1 MDRSTCL
8 RPEGGSDADY
18 EPVLSCSSDS
28 SQSDDDEAER
38 VEFSKVYLKDLT
50 PAEQTTVLT
59 DFDAFPSMFHL
70 AHPSVI
76 GVVGRSMS
84 GKTTWCTMYFTSA
97 KCVAMFDHVYI
108 VARKSQPAY
117 QKFVEMYGP
126 DRVSVHYV
134 NSVQGLGATG
144 GNLVPDDMDNQKNNL
159 LLLDD
164 MQEFA
169 RNKQILAAATQG
181 CHHNNCTTV
190 FLTQSFH
197 VGNKQFRD
205 QVMYW
210 CLFWQPASVVD
221 DVAKSIC
228 GKDKRYQTLFKEA
241 YKRWVYERPEQPQ
254 FLLVDCSD
262 QQRVLGE
269 DFQLRPCGLL
279 PESMPLP
286 VAPTAKERK
295 RLAKKAALSVLKRRK
310 APVNVKKALAGFVT
324 TTTRCAR

>member
-1 MDRSTCL
+1 MLRCFSKDDADDRS
-8 RPEGGSDADY
+8 PSSSASSAD
-18 EPVLSCSSDS
+18 ET
-28 SQSDDDEAER
+28 DDKGDEER
-38 VEFSKVYLKDLT
+38 VELSQVYLKDLS
-50 PAEQTTVLT
+50 PSEQTTVMT
-59 DFDAFPSMFHL
+59 DFDAYPSMFHL
-70 AHPSVI
+70 SHPSVI

-97 KCVAMFDHVYI
+97 KCVALFDHVYI
-108 VARKSQPAY
+108 VGRKAQPAY

-126 DRVSVHYV
+126 DRVSIQYV
-134 NSVQGLGATG
+134 NAATCG
-144 GNLVPDDMDNQKNNL
+144 TGVNLVPADDMDREKNNL

-210 CLFWQPASVVD
+210 CLFWQPPSVID
-221 DVAKSIC
+221 DVAKSVC
-228 GKDKRYQTLFKEA
+228 GKDKRYQALFRDA

-262 QQRVLGE
+262 QQRILGE
-269 DFQLRPCGLL
+269 EFQLRPCGLL

-286 VAPTAKERK
+286 VAPTRRERK
-295 RLAKKAALSVLKRRK
+295 RLAKRAAMSVLKRRRV
-310 APVNVKKALAGFVT
+310 PVDVKKALAGFVLPK
-324 TTTRCAR
+324 RCD

>member
-1 MDRSTCL
+1 MLGCFSKDDADDRS
-8 RPEGGSDADY
+8 PSSSASSAD
-18 EPVLSCSSDS
+18 ET
-28 SQSDDDEAER
+28 DDKGDEER
-38 VEFSKVYLKDLT
+38 VELSQVYLKDLS
-50 PAEQTTVLT
+50 PSEQTTVMT
-59 DFDAFPSMFHL
+59 DFDAYPSMFHL
-70 AHPSVI
+70 SHPSVI

-97 KCVAMFDHVYI
+97 KCVALFDHVYI
-108 VARKSQPAY
+108 VGRKAQPAY

-126 DRVSVHYV
+126 DRVSIQYV
-134 NSVQGLGATG
+134 NAATCG
-144 GNLVPDDMDNQKNNL
+144 TGVNLVPADDMDREKNNL

-210 CLFWQPASVVD
+210 CLFWQPPSVID
-221 DVAKSIC
+221 DVAKSVC
-228 GKDKRYQTLFKEA
+228 GKDKRYQALFRDA

-262 QQRVLGE
+262 QQRILGE
-269 DFQLRPCGLL
+269 EFQLRPCGLL

-286 VAPTAKERK
+286 VAPTRRERK
-295 RLAKKAALSVLKRRK
+295 RLAKRAAMSVLKRRRV
-310 APVNVKKALAGFVT
+310 PVDVKKALAGFVLPK
-324 TTTRCAR
+324 RCG

>member
-1 MDRSTCL
+1 MSHCL
-8 RPEGGSDADY
+8 REEDLPSACAEGDY
-18 EPVLSCSSDS
+18 SSSSD
-28 SQSDDDEAER
+28 DEDGPGQEHDK
-38 VEFSKVYLKDLT
+38 VELSKVYLKDLS
-50 PAEQTTVLT
+50 PSEQTIVLT

-70 AHPSVI
+70 AHPSVV

-108 VARKSQPAY
+108 VARKPQAAY

-126 DRVSVHYV
+126 DRVTISYV
-134 NSVQGLGATG
+134 DGGASAAAG
-144 GNLVPDDMDNQKNNL
+144 SLVPDDMVRQRNNL

-190 FLTQSFH
+190 FLSQSFH

-210 CLFWQPASVVD
+210 ALFWQPPSVID

-228 GKDKRYQTLFKEA
+228 GKDKRYQSHFREA
-241 YKRWVYERPEQPQ
+241 YKKWVYERPEQPQ

-269 DFQLRPCGLL
+269 EFQLRPCGLL

-286 VAPTAKERK
+286 VAPTLRERK
-295 RLAKKAALSVLKRRK
+295 RMAKKAAMSVLKRRRE
-310 APVNVKKALAGFVT
+310 PVNVKKALTGYVASHMV
-324 TTTRCAR
+324 

>member
-1 MDRSTCL
+1 MLRCFSKDDADDRS
-8 RPEGGSDADY
+8 PSSSASSAD
-18 EPVLSCSSDS
+18 ET
-28 SQSDDDEAER
+28 DDKGDEER
-38 VEFSKVYLKDLT
+38 VELSQVYLKDLS
-50 PAEQTTVLT
+50 PSEQTTVMT
-59 DFDAFPSMFHL
+59 DFDAYPSMFHL
-70 AHPSVI
+70 SHPSVI

-97 KCVAMFDHVYI
+97 KCVALFDHVYI
-108 VARKSQPAY
+108 VGRKAQPAY

-126 DRVSVHYV
+126 DRVSIQYV
-134 NSVQGLGATG
+134 NAATCG
-144 GNLVPDDMDNQKNNL
+144 TGVNLVPADDMDREKNNL

-210 CLFWQPASVVD
+210 CLFWQPPSVID
-221 DVAKSIC
+221 DVAKSVC
-228 GKDKRYQTLFKEA
+228 GKDKRYQALFRDA

-262 QQRVLGE
+262 QQRILGE
-269 DFQLRPCGLL
+269 EFQLRPCGLL

-286 VAPTAKERK
+286 VAPTRRERK
-295 RLAKKAALSVLKRRK
+295 RLAKRAAMSVLKRRRV
-310 APVNVKKALAGFVT
+310 PVDVKKALAGFVLPK
-324 TTTRCAR
+324 RCG

>member
-1 MDRSTCL
+1 MLGCFSKDDADDRS
-8 RPEGGSDADY
+8 PSSSASSAD
-18 EPVLSCSSDS
+18 E
-28 SQSDDDEAER
+28 DDKGDEER
-38 VEFSKVYLKDLT
+38 VELSQVYLKDLS
-50 PAEQTTVLT
+50 PSEQTTVMT
-59 DFDAFPSMFHL
+59 DFDAYPSMFHL
-70 AHPSVI
+70 SHPSVI

-97 KCVAMFDHVYI
+97 KCVALFDHVYI
-108 VARKSQPAY
+108 VGRKAQPAY

-126 DRVSVHYV
+126 DRVSIQYV
-134 NSVQGLGATG
+134 DAATCG
-144 GNLVPDDMDNQKNNL
+144 TGVNLVPADDMDREKNNL

-210 CLFWQPASVVD
+210 YLFWQPPSVID
-221 DVAKSIC
+221 DVAKSVC
-228 GKDKRYQTLFKEA
+228 GKDKRYQALFRDA

-262 QQRVLGE
+262 QQRILGE
-269 DFQLRPCGLL
+269 EFQLRPCGLL

-286 VAPTAKERK
+286 VAPTRRERK
-295 RLAKKAALSVLKRRK
+295 RLAKRAAMSVLKRRRV
-310 APVNVKKALAGFVT
+310 PVDVKKALAGFVLPK
-324 TTTRCAR
+324 RCG

>member
-1 MDRSTCL
+1 MLRCFSKDDADDRS
-8 RPEGGSDADY
+8 PFSSASSAD
-18 EPVLSCSSDS
+18 ET
-28 SQSDDDEAER
+28 DDKGDEER
-38 VEFSKVYLKDLT
+38 VELSQVYLKDLS
-50 PAEQTTVLT
+50 PSEQTTVMT
-59 DFDAFPSMFHL
+59 DFDAYPSMFHL
-70 AHPSVI
+70 SHPSVI

-97 KCVAMFDHVYI
+97 KCVALFDHVYI
-108 VARKSQPAY
+108 VGRKAQPAY

-126 DRVSVHYV
+126 DRVSIQYV
-134 NSVQGLGATG
+134 NAATCG
-144 GNLVPDDMDNQKNNL
+144 TGVNLVPADDMDREKNNL

-210 CLFWQPASVVD
+210 CLFWQPPSVID
-221 DVAKSIC
+221 DVAKSVC
-228 GKDKRYQTLFKEA
+228 GKDKRYQALFRDA

-262 QQRVLGE
+262 QQRILGE
-269 DFQLRPCGLL
+269 EFQLRPCGLL

-286 VAPTAKERK
+286 VAPTRRERK
-295 RLAKKAALSVLKRRK
+295 RLAKRAAMSVLKRRRV
-310 APVNVKKALAGFVT
+310 PVDVKKALAGFVLPK
-324 TTTRCAR
+324 RCG

>member
-1 MDRSTCL
+1 MNGCL
-8 RPEGGSDADY
+8 ATDSDCLLWA
-18 EPVLSCSSDS
+18 SSSSDEDCRNKDNNGA
-28 SQSDDDEAER
+28 DDDEHDEK
-38 VEFSKVYLKDLT
+38 VELSSVFLKDLS
-50 PAEQTTVLT
+50 PSEQTTVLT
-59 DFDAFPSMFHL
+59 DFDAYPSMFHL
-70 AHPSVI
+70 SHPSVI

-97 KCVAMFDHVYI
+97 KCVALFDHVYI

-126 DRVSVHYV
+126 DRVSIHYV
-134 NSVQGLGATG
+134 DSMSGCGPT
-144 GNLVPDDMDNQKNNL
+144 GNLLPDDMDREKNNL

-210 CLFWQPASVVD
+210 CLFWQPPSVID
-221 DVAKSIC
+221 DVAKSVC
-228 GKDKRYQTLFKEA
+228 GKDKRYQAMFRDS

-286 VAPTAKERK
+286 VPPTRRQRK
-295 RLAKKAALSVLKRRK
+295 RLAKRAAMSVLKRRRQ
-310 APVNVKKALAGFVT
+310 PIDVKKALEGFVMPKGC
-324 TTTRCAR
+324 R

>member
-1 MDRSTCL
+1 MSDDQDCL
-8 RPEGGSDADY
+8 LLGSSSSSSS
-18 EPVLSCSSDS
+18 EQEVSSDEEDEKVEL
-28 SQSDDDEAER
+28 SD
-38 VEFSKVYLKDLT
+38 VYLKDLS
-50 PAEQTTVLT
+50 PSEQTIVLT
-59 DFDAFPSMFHL
+59 DFDAYPSMFHL
-70 AHPSVI
+70 SHPSVI

-97 KCVAMFDHVYI
+97 RCVALFDHVYI

-117 QKFVEMYGP
+117 QRFVEMYGP
-126 DRVSVHYV
+126 DRVSVRYV
-134 NSVQGLGATG
+134 DAGSTG
-144 GNLVPDDMDNQKNNL
+144 YANGSAGTLVPDDMNREKNNL
-159 LLLDD
+159 LLMDD

-210 CLFWQPASVVD
+210 CLFWQPPSVVD
-221 DVAKSIC
+221 DVAKSVC
-228 GKDKRYQTLFKEA
+228 GKDKIYQASFRDA
-241 YKRWVYERPEQPQ
+241 YKRWVYDRPEQPQ

-279 PESMPLP
+279 PETMPLP
-286 VAPTAKERK
+286 VPPTRLQRK
-295 RLAKKAALSVLKRRK
+295 RLAKRAALSVLKRRRV
-310 APVNVKKALAGFVT
+310 PVDVKKALTGFLASS
-324 TTTRCAR
+324 TRCRR